1 MFSHFILEHKHET
14 LSRVLLAR
22 KNSNLGQIPKFY
34 PLMYILQT
42 RWQMLL
48 GKKKF
53 LGFHFPIAHWKGH
66 VLQTKLYKTI
76 IPSGFVFQKLLMF
89 YKLLKSGRS
98 LGFLPKAIQKL
109 NSIFR

>member
-1 MFSHFILEHKHET
+1 MFSHLILEHKHET

-22 KNSNLGQIPKFY
+22 KNSSLGQIPKFY

-76 IPSGFVFQKLLMF
+76 IPSGFIDVLQVIEIRAFTWFFAKGN
-89 YKLLKSGRS
+89 KKI
-98 LGFLPKAIQKL
+98 K
-109 NSIFR
+109 

>member
-1 MFSHFILEHKHET
+1 MFSHLILEHKHET

-48 GKKKF
+48 GKKNF

-76 IPSGFVFQKLLMF
+76 IPSGFFFQKLLMF
-89 YKLLKSGRS
+89 YKLLKSGHS
-98 LGFLPKAIQKL
+98 LGFFAKGNTKIK
-109 NSIFR
+109 

>member
-1 MFSHFILEHKHET
+1 MFSHLILEHKHET

-42 RWQMLL
+42 RRQMLL

-53 LGFHFPIAHWKGH
+53 QVIEIRAFTWFFAKGN
-66 VLQTKLYKTI
+66 KKI
-76 IPSGFVFQKLLMF
+76 K
-89 YKLLKSGRS
+89 
-98 LGFLPKAIQKL
+98 
-109 NSIFR
+109 